1 MREEIS
7 NTLKEYGLSDKE
19 IIIFLYLVHNNR
31 LSAYN
36 IAKAT
41 NIFKSTCYDVL
52 ERLIEK
58 GFVSKVFEN
67 NKTLYSSR
75 NITEI
80 IGVAKSKE
88 ELLVSLIPKI
98 NNFESTEETNIKH
111 IDSKDSYIVIDTKIS
126 ELAKKGKLSYVYII
140 GNAPDLS
147 TFSSKIYVEKLI
159 KELAK
164 LKNIKK
170 INCRGIW
177 DKKYKS
183 DPFMKLFNLLG
194 DNRFLDFLPT
204 NATTIIFDD
213 HLEYLFLNPTPNVI
227 EIKNKKISE
236 EMKYYFELLWKIA
249 KK

>member
-19 IIIFLYLVHNNR
+19 VVIFLYLVQNNR

-58 GFVSKVFEN
+58 GFISKISEN
-67 NKTLYSSR
+67 NKTLYISR
-75 NITEI
+75 DITEI

-98 NNFESTEETNIKH
+98 NNFESTEETYVKNIN
-111 IDSKDSYIVIDTKIS
+111 SKDSYIVINTKIS
-126 ELAKKGKLSYVYII
+126 ELVKKGKLTYVYIL
-140 GNAPDLS
+140 GNVPDLS
-147 TFSSKIYVEKLI
+147 TFSSKIYVERLV
-159 KELAK
+159 KELVK
-164 LKNIKK
+164 SNIIKK
-170 INCRGIW
+170 INCKGIW
-177 DKKYKS
+177 DKKYKN
-183 DPFMKLFNLLG
+183 DPFMKQFNLLG

-204 NATTIIFDD
+204 HTTTIIFDD
-213 HLEYLFLNPTPNVI
+213 HLEYLFLNPSPNVI

-236 EMKYYFELLWKIA
+236 EMKYIFELLWKTA

>member
-19 IIIFLYLVHNNR
+19 IIIFLYLVQNNR

-58 GFVSKVFEN
+58 GFVSKILEN
-67 NKTLYSSR
+67 NKTLYASR
-75 NITEI
+75 DITEI

-88 ELLVSLIPKI
+88 ELLVLLIPKI
-98 NNFESTEETNIKH
+98 NNLESTEETDVKH
-111 IDSKDSYIVIDTKIS
+111 IDSKDSYIVINTKIS
-126 ELAKKGKLSYVYII
+126 ELAKKGELTYVYII

-147 TFSSKIYVEKLI
+147 TFSSKIYVEKLV

-164 LKNIKK
+164 SKIIKK
-170 INCRGIW
+170 INCMGIW

-183 DPFMKLFNLLG
+183 DPFMKQFNLLG
-194 DNRFLDFLPT
+194 DNKFIDFLPT
-204 NATTIIFDD
+204 HATTIIFDD

-227 EIKNKKISE
+227 EIKNKKISD